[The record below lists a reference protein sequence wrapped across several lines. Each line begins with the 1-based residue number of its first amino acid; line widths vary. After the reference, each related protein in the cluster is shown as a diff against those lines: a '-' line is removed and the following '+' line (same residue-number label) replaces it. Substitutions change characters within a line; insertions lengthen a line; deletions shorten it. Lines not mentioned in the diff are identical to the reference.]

1 MTLLVLHRNPLQP
14 FPYPA
19 WVAEHEGGVVLLAA
33 RDKIELFGEQAPVG
47 NGDYRHIELLD
58 DFGDEELVLS
68 RALELAAR
76 FEVTHVLG
84 FHEGDVDRAAL
95 LRQKLG
101 LAGQQPEDILPF
113 RDKVLMKARV
123 QTVGVEVAPHTVPR
137 TAVEFRA
144 FAEVH
149 GLPLVL
155 KERSGFNAINLVII
169 RSDEELERQLAA
181 DFGPDRTPREDLL
194 LEAFVPG
201 RMCHV
206 DGLVVGGRTVA
217 AWPSQY
223 QYDLSSYQ
231 EDPGARIDLTLA
243 PDDPITDRL
252 LALTEAALGALRGP
266 EDYAFH
272 AEVFHTPDDRL
283 VFCEVGARPGGARIR
298 EVFHAIF
305 GFNLAEYA
313 ARAHLGLPLPVLDGL
328 PPGERLEPKQMA
340 GQMLLMKR
348 PGEVRRVPQLP
359 DEPWVEY
366 CGVFVHPGQVM
377 KGATGSSDFLASA
390 VLSAPTR
397 ELCEQRLRALGARF
411 EAEFEIH

>member
-19 WVAEHEGGVVLLAA
+19 WVAEHGGGVVLLAA
-33 RDKIELFGEQAPVG
+33 RDRIELFGEQAPVG
-47 NGDYRHIELLD
+47 DGDYRHIELLD
-58 DFGDEELVLS
+58 DFDDEDLVLG

-101 LAGQQPEDILPF
+101 LVGQRPDDVLPF
-113 RDKVLMKARV
+113 RDKVLMKALLG
-123 QTVGVEVAPHTVPR
+123 TAGVEVAPHTVPHD
-137 TAVEFRA
+137 AEEFRA
-144 FAEVH
+144 FAGAH

-155 KERSGFNAINLVII
+155 KERSGFNAVNLVVI
-169 RSDEELERQLAA
+169 RTEEELERQLAA

-194 LEAFVPG
+194 LEAYVPG

-206 DGLVVGGRTVA
+206 DGLVVDGRTVA

-243 PDDPITDRL
+243 PDDPLTDRL
-252 LALTEAALGALRGP
+252 LALTGTALGALRGSQ
-266 EDYAFH
+266 DYAFH

-283 VFCEVGARPGGARIR
+283 VFCEVAARPGGARIR
-298 EVFHAIF
+298 EVFQAVF
-305 GFNLAEYA
+305 GFNLAEYT

-328 PPGERLEPKQMA
+328 AEGERLGPKQMA
-340 GQMLLMKR
+340 GQMLMMKR
-348 PGEVRRVPQLP
+348 PGEVRRVPQPP
-359 DEPWVEY
+359 DEPWTEY
-366 CGVFVHPGQVM
+366 CGIFVRPGQVM
-377 KGATGSSDFLASA
+377 RGATGSSDFLASA

-411 EAEFEIH
+411 EAEFEIL